1 MLICTPFHDPGAQMP
16 VHFTVTARINDIV
29 EAKAMTIE
37 AGVTYAFDL
46 GFYDFGWW
54 AEI

>member
-1 MLICTPFHDPGAQMP
+1 
-16 VHFTVTARINDIV
+16 
-29 EAKAMTIE
+29 MTIQ

-54 AEI
+54 TEIDARGAKFVTRLKKLKANA